1 MREPKSFEAAITSAD
16 FSSEDYCGTSY
27 AAKLLGLSVATV
39 QSLVEKG
46 EIEAWKTLGGHRRI
60 ALQSINAYLAKNN
73 PQVTRVDTDP
83 KHRLRVLM
91 VEDDENTRE
100 LYRYQFEDWDL
111 PVDCTFMPSAL
122 EAMMDIA
129 SMRPD
134 LLITDLSMP
143 GVDGIEMLKACKRN
157 SFSWNHSACR
167 CATDSPIAKVVWCRS
182 SLRLNSMGSM
192 SAALQGC
199 GAQASITSA
208 RRSRWWSC
216 SWLDAPVQAA
226 KRLAVRGQHQRV
238 LGRAGTCRST
248 PGTASARSI
257 RAPCRKRSHWWRCA
271 AAPCRR

>member
-1 MREPKSFEAAITSAD
+1 MREPKSFEAAITAAD

-60 ALQSINAYLAKNN
+60 ALQSINAYLAKSS
-73 PQVTRVDTDP
+73 PQLSKVDTDP

-100 LYRYQFEDWDL
+100 LYRCQFEDWDL

-143 GVDGIEMLKACKRN
+143 GVDGFEMLKACKRN
-157 SFSWNHSACR
+157 QQLH
-167 CATDSPIAKVVWCRS
+167 DMQIVVIS
-182 SLRLNSMGSM
+182 GL
-192 SAALQGC
+192 
-199 GAQASITSA
+199 
-208 RRSRWWSC
+208 
-216 SWLDAPVQAA
+216 APEAVQA
-226 KRLAVRGQHQRV
+226 RGGLPPEAHLLQKPINFDWLHGYV
-238 LGRAGTCRST
+238 
-248 PGTASARSI
+248 TALVTAN
-257 RAPCRKRSHWWRCA
+257 RKWRQ
-271 AAPCRR
+271 

>member
-1 MREPKSFEAAITSAD
+1 MREPKSFEAAITASD

-60 ALQSINAYLAKNN
+60 ALQSINAYLAKNS
-73 PQVTRVDTDP
+73 PQLSRADTDP

-100 LYRYQFEDWDL
+100 LYRCQFEDWDL
-111 PVDCTFMPSAL
+111 PVDCTWMPSAL

-157 SFSWNHSACR
+157 LQLADMQIVVISGLAPEAVKARGGLPPEAHLLQK
-167 CATDSPIAKVVWCRS
+167 PINFDWLHGYVT
-182 SLRLNSMGSM
+182 
-192 SAALQGC
+192 AL
-199 GAQASITSA
+199 
-208 RRSRWWSC
+208 
-216 SWLDAPVQAA
+216 V
-226 KRLAVRGQHQRV
+226 
-238 LGRAGTCRST
+238 
-248 PGTASARSI
+248 TAN
-257 RAPCRKRSHWWRCA
+257 RKWRH
-271 AAPCRR
+271 

>member
-1 MREPKSFEAAITSAD
+1 MREPKSFEAAITASD

-73 PQVTRVDTDP
+73 PQLSRADTDP

-100 LYRYQFEDWDL
+100 LYRCQFEDWDL

-157 SFSWNHSACR
+157 QQLA
-167 CATDSPIAKVVWCRS
+167 DMQIVVIS
-182 SLRLNSMGSM
+182 GL
-192 SAALQGC
+192 
-199 GAQASITSA
+199 
-208 RRSRWWSC
+208 
-216 SWLDAPVQAA
+216 APEAVQA
-226 KRLAVRGQHQRV
+226 RGGLPSEAHLLQKPINFDWLHGYV
-238 LGRAGTCRST
+238 
-248 PGTASARSI
+248 TALVTAN
-257 RAPCRKRSHWWRCA
+257 RKWRH
-271 AAPCRR
+271 

>member
-1 MREPKSFEAAITSAD
+1 MREPKSFEAAITASD

-73 PQVTRVDTDP
+73 PQLSRADTDP

-100 LYRYQFEDWDL
+100 LYRCQFEDWDL

-157 SFSWNHSACR
+157 QQLA
-167 CATDSPIAKVVWCRS
+167 DMQIVVIS
-182 SLRLNSMGSM
+182 GL
-192 SAALQGC
+192 
-199 GAQASITSA
+199 
-208 RRSRWWSC
+208 
-216 SWLDAPVQAA
+216 APEAVQA
-226 KRLAVRGQHQRV
+226 RGGLPPEAHLLQKPINFDWLHGYV
-238 LGRAGTCRST
+238 
-248 PGTASARSI
+248 TALVTAN
-257 RAPCRKRSHWWRCA
+257 RKWRH
-271 AAPCRR
+271 

>member
-1 MREPKSFEAAITSAD
+1 MREPKSFEAAITASD

-39 QSLVEKG
+39 QALVEKG

-60 ALQSINAYLAKNN
+60 ALQSINAYLAKNS
-73 PQVTRVDTDP
+73 PQLSRADTDP

-100 LYRYQFEDWDL
+100 LYRCQFEDWDL
-111 PVDCTFMPSAL
+111 PVDCTWMPSAL

-157 SFSWNHSACR
+157 LQLA
-167 CATDSPIAKVVWCRS
+167 DMQIVVIS
-182 SLRLNSMGSM
+182 GL
-192 SAALQGC
+192 
-199 GAQASITSA
+199 
-208 RRSRWWSC
+208 
-216 SWLDAPVQAA
+216 APEAVQA
-226 KRLAVRGQHQRV
+226 RGGLPPEAHLLQKPINFDWLH
-238 LGRAGTCRST
+238 GYI
-248 PGTASARSI
+248 TALVTAN
-257 RAPCRKRSHWWRCA
+257 RKWRH
-271 AAPCRR
+271 